1 MCIPPIVF
9 SPILISPGT
18 YLRKRR
24 EAAGLSSAD
33 VAAMIVTEPRLLEHD
48 LIYWLDRIEADVVPT
63 TFRTIAC
70 LHCCFSFDI
79 EVLEALVAIQ
89 LAPATGTIVP
99 PPRLCRVCACSERDS
114 CAPDQTTHIACSW
127 AAEDLCSACADPDAP
142 DDDPDGPGDGEPAQF
157 GIDAD
162 DRGDGE
168 AHRGPA
174 NDINPQS
181 EEIAA

>member
-1 MCIPPIVF
+1 MMITPQF
-9 SPILISPGT
+9 ISPGT

-24 EAAGLSSAD
+24 EAASLSSAD
-33 VAAMIVTEPRLLEHD
+33 VAAMIVAEPRLPEHD
-48 LIYWLDRIEADVVPT
+48 LIYWLDRIEADVVPA

-70 LHCCFSFDI
+70 LRCCFSFDLD
-79 EVLEALVAIQ
+79 VLAKLVAIQ
-89 LAPATGTIVP
+89 IARPGSQTDDI
-99 PPRLCRVCACSERDS
+99 PRLCRVCACSEYDS
-114 CAPDQTTHIACSW
+114 CAPDQTRHISCSW
-127 AAEDLCSACADPDAP
+127 AAEDLCSACVDPDAP